1 MATIEDVL
9 SRQERIEK
17 LFNQLVDSIELNQDM
32 LEEYAKELCDVYSDN
47 SFRHSYAEISKV
59 LEQYSPDQRDALA
72 EHVHTLQKAVLDLN
86 KSQDINNRVLKLC
99 DHVDLEC
106 IRIGRIDKVEYI
118 GRMATKELSDAD
130 GKLQE
135 TEKRAEDLKERIEG
149 YQNQSI
155 TILGIFAGLVVA
167 FAGVTQF
174 VSSGLK
180 DLSDISIFKITF
192 FIGFSFLFL
201 YKIIFLLLYCVS
213 KISGRSISVN
223 CKKRNCADCKSCRTN
238 FGRLHKK
245 YPYIFWF
252 NIMGVF
258 FCTILCIIAMRA

>member
-32 LEEYAKELCDVYSDN
+32 LEEYAKELCDVYSD
-47 SFRHSYAEISKV
+47 
-59 LEQYSPDQRDALA
+59 
-72 EHVHTLQKAVLDLN
+72 
-86 KSQDINNRVLKLC
+86 
-99 DHVDLEC
+99 
-106 IRIGRIDKVEYI
+106 
-118 GRMATKELSDAD
+118 
-130 GKLQE
+130 
-135 TEKRAEDLKERIEG
+135 
-149 YQNQSI
+149 
-155 TILGIFAGLVVA
+155 
-167 FAGVTQF
+167 
-174 VSSGLK
+174 
-180 DLSDISIFKITF
+180 
-192 FIGFSFLFL
+192 
-201 YKIIFLLLYCVS
+201 IIFLLLYCVS

>member
-32 LEEYAKELCDVYSDN
+32 LEEYTKELCDVYSDN

-135 TEKRAEDLKERIEG
+135 TEKRAEDLKE
-149 YQNQSI
+149 
-155 TILGIFAGLVVA
+155 
-167 FAGVTQF
+167 
-174 VSSGLK
+174 
-180 DLSDISIFKITF
+180 
-192 FIGFSFLFL
+192 
-201 YKIIFLLLYCVS
+201 
-213 KISGRSISVN
+213 
-223 CKKRNCADCKSCRTN
+223 
-238 FGRLHKK
+238 
-245 YPYIFWF
+245 
-252 NIMGVF
+252 
-258 FCTILCIIAMRA
+258 